1 MSDERFSVLA
11 VELKNLEDQAEKYT
25 AQMFGTDKNPHQT
38 KYLRELADHYR
49 TEARSIRL
57 GLLGLLDLG
66 GARTTVTSGFS
77 MPMTSPLA
85 PMTSSAVQADLP
97 VLTKTS
103 DTLININEPTF
114 SEVLAQD
121 GV

>member
-49 TEARSIRL
+49 TEARSIRM

-77 MPMTSPLA
+77 MPVTNPLA
-85 PMTSSAVQADLP
+85 
-97 VLTKTS
+97 VLTCTS
-103 DTLININEPTF
+103 GQSVLPGMTVGVEARTNEPTF